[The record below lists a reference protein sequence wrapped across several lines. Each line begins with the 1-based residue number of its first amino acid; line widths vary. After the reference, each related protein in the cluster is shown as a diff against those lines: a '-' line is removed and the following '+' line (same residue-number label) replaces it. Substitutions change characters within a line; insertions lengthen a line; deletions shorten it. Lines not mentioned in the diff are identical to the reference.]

1 MKNPKKIFNLALI
14 AAAACLLA
22 INACKKHDD
31 HDDDHDP
38 NDKTIPVLTI
48 QSPTNMQ
55 MYNNGDTVWIKGTLT
70 DNSLHE
76 CYMVIKKN
84 ADSSILFE
92 QSPTVHDLT
101 SYDINAFWK
110 SSVKDQ
116 TNATLTI
123 TAQDHNSNVVTKT
136 VGIHIMP

>member
-1 MKNPKKIFNLALI
+1 MKNQKKIFNLALL
-14 AAAACLLA
+14 AATVCLVF
-22 INACKKHDD
+22 ISACKKDKEP
-31 HDDDHDP
+31 DDDHDP
-38 NDKTIPVLTI
+38 NDKTVPVLTI
-48 QSPTNMQ
+48 QSPTDLQ

-76 CYMVIKKN
+76 CYIALKNN

-101 SYDINAFWK
+101 SYDINTFWK
-110 SSVKDQ
+110 SSVKDH

-136 VGIHIMP
+136 VAIHIMP